1 MRLEEIVSRV
11 AKNIDLSPAGII
23 KHLDLLRPIYLQT
36 ASYGHF
42 GKSYLPWEQLDLVG
56 IFG

>member
-1 MRLEEIVSRV
+1 
-11 AKNIDLSPAGII
+11 LSPAGII